1 MNAVCIASPRE
12 WETVL
17 KYYNVNEKDCVKYP
31 FGSYFSL
38 QISGCDVLF
47 FLSGSRKTNASAAV
61 QYIIDRMKPDKIIV
75 IGCCAGIS
83 SSLKPLDIII
93 PHKTVQTD
101 TTVKELDSLIRED
114 FTVDIDISRFLE
126 GAIEGTIEGAI
137 EGTNGGAIKE
147 TIKEPFFS
155 GVLACSDKALVMWDD
170 FIELKENGIDAADT
184 ESASIAYVCRA
195 NDIPCCIIRGITDFP
210 LDISPAEASSPNSPQ
225 IKSFLKNL
233 PIVIEKILK
242 DYLEFFC
249 D

>member
-114 FTVDIDISRFLE
+114 FTVDIDISHFLE
-126 GAIEGTIEGAI
+126 GAIEGAI

-233 PIVIEKILK
+233 PLVIEKILK
-242 DYLEFFC
+242 DYLGFFIC